1 MGFVESLPYTRGI
14 RPVLALPLW
23 MGTLRDDSGYGNHIA
38 SLTAPL
44 HWSQSGAVDG
54 IVSPTDGHLNLSA
67 NDSLV
72 GLQEITY
79 FTAANPG
86 PPAPDQFFLYRAGDL
101 AIYAIATH
109 LVLDDG
115 IGRTLASPD
124 LFTSSSIA
132 VTSMPGDPAIGY
144 LDGVS
149 IGNFTATS
157 SVNTT
162 PGPWLLSGMGGATG
176 LRGPTQLVLLYPGVL
191 TPAEISDL
199 HLWSQS
205 RITPRK
211 QWPGG
216 GLDIPTLTG
225 TAREHVFI
233 DNIQT
238 ARVTL
243 ADQTS
248 GKLSN
253 TPYQIESGTW
263 ALNEDATTGERYI
276 ECVVAGII
284 SRRNVEAYGTWE
296 FGLYKSG
303 GGSIVRQFI
312 IADNPTAS
320 NQTGYQVVFA
330 TDEKIYFQVMTAGG
344 SANILISADV
354 LDLATEYRMCVT
366 RSSVGV
372 FTLYIIG
379 GGYTEWTV
387 LPAGVGTN
395 PVTNNTHVS
404 SIHRVADLDAGDRLY
419 LDRQFAG
426 VVSPI

>member
-115 IGRTLASPD
+115 ICRSLASPD

-132 VTSMPGDPAIGY
+132 VTSMAGDPAIGY

-176 LRGPTQLVLLYPGVL
+176 LRGPTQLVLLYPSVL
-191 TPAEISDL
+191 TPAEILSL
-199 HLWSQS
+199 HTWSQS

-225 TAREHVFI
+225 TAREPRFL

-263 ALNEDATTGERYI
+263 ALNEDAATGERYI

-284 SRRNVEAYGTWE
+284 SRRNLEAYGTWE
-296 FGLYKSG
+296 FELFCGATAQAIDILSDT
-303 GGSIVRQFI
+303 
-312 IADNPTAS
+312 APTP
-320 NQTGYQVVFA
+320 QTGYRLSTDGNQDVSLLRVTGGVGAA
-330 TDEKIYFQVMTAGG
+330 TIMSTAPGVWARG
-344 SANILISADV
+344 QKTMFTI
-354 LDLATEYRMCVT
+354 T
-366 RSSVGV
+366 RSASGV
-372 FTLYIIG
+372 
-379 GGYTEWTV
+379 WTV
-387 LPAGVGTN
+387 YIDGVLMTVNTGANPGTD
-395 PVTNNTHVS
+395 NTHSASLYVLL
-404 SIHRVADLDAGDRLY
+404 DLDAGDRLY

-426 VVSPI
+426 VLPAL